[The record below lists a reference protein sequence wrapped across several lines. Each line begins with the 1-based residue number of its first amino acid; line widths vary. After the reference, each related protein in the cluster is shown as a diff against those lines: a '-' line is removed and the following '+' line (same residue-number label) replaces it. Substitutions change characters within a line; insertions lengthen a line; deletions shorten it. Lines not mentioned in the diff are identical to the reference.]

1 MKWLKKRAELDNLN
15 LMIDFI
21 MEHLNINVKVT
32 QHIDM
37 EVRLL
42 CEETLMNIIT
52 HAYPN
57 KHSEMYMYAGYEYDE
72 ECECIVL
79 KICDHGIPF
88 NPLKSSDPVL
98 SGEILEREIGGL
110 GIFLIKKISDVIE
123 YERKDGMNIL
133 TIKKYYQPK
142 QLTKEE
148 KKESKSGSENS

>member
-1 MKWLKKRAELDNLN
+1 MKWLKKKAELDNLN
-15 LMIDFI
+15 TMIDFI
-21 MEHLNINVKVT
+21 MDHLKFNVKVT
-32 QHIDM
+32 QHVDM

-52 HAYPN
+52 HAYPYDYD
-57 KHSEMYMYAGYEYDE
+57 EMDMYAGYEYDK

-88 NPLKSSDPVL
+88 NPLEMSDPSL
-98 SGEILEREIGGL
+98 GGGILEREIGGL

-133 TIKKYYQPK
+133 TIKKYYQPIE
-142 QLTKEE
+142 LTK
-148 KKESKSGSENS
+148 KKKNDNKNGSE